1 MPSPSGEGHTWACDG
16 SIVTTYY
23 SGVTNTYKT
32 FYGQIYSQ
40 TTYTS
45 VETISFLHMN
55 WGWES
60 TSTGAPIDEV
70 GNLLSS
76 SNNGWYDCDTNYT
89 QSGTASGDENFQY
102 FQIVD
107 YNIHP

>member
-1 MPSPSGEGHTWACDG
+1 
-16 SIVTTYY
+16 
-23 SGVTNTYKT
+23 
-32 FYGQIYSQ
+32 
-40 TTYTS
+40 
-45 VETISFLHMN
+45 MN